1 MSNCFPLNSS
11 YSEISNNKYIFNNL
25 FPNSTT
31 TNISYGLYDTSNN
44 INYIIRNVSNKYPL
58 TFYDSSTNSTSSN
71 IITFEPL
78 NKNDPILIYV
88 SKGQDYSFNNNDYF
102 RFYDSS
108 FQLLNINHYRRENYD
123 SSLTD
128 IASNFYFMN
137 NQRYKF
143 IASTDFCS
151 NQPFRIYGGTSLS
164 FSEVSFNT
172 IDQSF
177 IITIPSNADNSINR
191 LFYTDINTDNTNDVC
206 GNLFIL
212 RDSSYSYYYGDISFS
227 IKNYRDVS
235 TTSIS
240 VKSYDFS
247 YSTISG
253 YGTVSISN
261 NNLFYYSESCSYI
274 TRGFSIRSYELLN
287 KISAIDL
294 SVNANNSFK
303 VGLNKNRHIS
313 NSIIH

>member
-44 INYIIRNVSNKYPL
+44 INYIIRNVSKNYPL
-58 TFYDSSTNSTSSN
+58 TFYDSSRNRDSSN

-78 NKNDPILIYV
+78 NKNVPILIYV

-108 FQLLNINHYRRENYD
+108 FQLLNINHYRRESYD

-128 IASNFYFMN
+128 IVSNFYFMN

-143 IASTDFCS
+143 IATTDFCS
-151 NQPFRIYGGTSLS
+151 NQPFRIYGNSPYTIDNSLS
-164 FSEVSFNT
+164 LIGASFEL
-172 IDQSF
+172 
-177 IITIPSNADNSINR
+177 TIPSNADNSINR

-212 RDSSYSYYYGDISFS
+212 RDSSYMF
-227 IKNYRDVS
+227 
-235 TTSIS
+235 
-240 VKSYDFS
+240 
-247 YSTISG
+247 
-253 YGTVSISN
+253 
-261 NNLFYYSESCSYI
+261 L
-274 TRGFSIRSYELLN
+274 ELQ
-287 KISAIDL
+287 IQ
-294 SVNANNSFK
+294 FQ
-303 VGLNKNRHIS
+303 R
-313 NSIIH
+313 